1 LQRAERVASSKES
14 AEFIAVDW
22 GTSSFRAY
30 LIGAGGAI
38 VDRIESARGV
48 QSIGAGEHEPLLFTL
63 LSPWRRANEAPPIL
77 MSGMIGS
84 RQGWV
89 EAPYIRCPAG
99 LTETAAAIV
108 TIQSNPL
115 GAIGVVPGVVADESS
130 LGPDVMR
137 GEETQIFGAL
147 AASGR
152 GDGLF
157 VLPGTH
163 SKWARVEAGRIVSF
177 KTYMTGDVFAALR
190 DHTILSRLM
199 DVRQDDA
206 EGFARGV
213 GAARTLTAP
222 GDLLHAIF
230 MTRTLGLFERLRSD
244 QLAEYLS
251 GLLVGAEI
259 IAAAPSCGP
268 APTIIGSPALTR
280 RYRQAGELLGV
291 TFDAAPDGCVALGQR
306 ELFAKWRGPLSAD

>member
-1 LQRAERVASSKES
+1 MQKEQGIASSRDL

-48 QSIGAGEHEPLLFTL
+48 QSIGAEEHEPLLATL
-63 LSPWRRANEAPPIL
+63 LSPWRRANETPPIL

-84 RQGWV
+84 RQGWI

-99 LTETAAAIV
+99 LAETAAAIV
-108 TIQSNPL
+108 TIQSKSL
-115 GAIGVVPGVVADESS
+115 GAIGVVPGVLADEAS

-147 AASGR
+147 VAAGR
-152 GDGLF
+152 AEGVF

-163 SKWARVEAGRIVSF
+163 SKWARVEAGRIISF

-199 DVRQDDA
+199 DARQDDA

-213 GAARTLTAP
+213 AAARTLTAP

-230 MTRTLGLFERLRSD
+230 MTRTLGLFERLRSE

-259 IAAAPSCGP
+259 MAASPSGGA

-280 RYRQAGELLGV
+280 RYRQAGEMLGV
-291 TFDAAPDGCVALGQR
+291 TFNAAPDGCVALGQR
-306 ELFAKWRGPLSAD
+306 ALLAQWRGSLLAD